1 MALFSKVVMY
11 EFSGKTAVVTGAAHG
26 IGKAIAQRL
35 IDEGCAVALW
45 DHDKSSLDATVEELR
60 KAGARASAHHVDVSD
75 LAAVKDVF
83 QDTTNALGGVPDI
96 FVNNAGIGQVAS
108 ILDAAPQDFDRT
120 IQVNVRG
127 VFNCCHTV
135 VPGMVE
141 RNSGVIINVASW
153 FGKSGRPMSLA
164 YCASKFALIGMTQSM
179 ALDLAKHGIR
189 VNAVCPGTITNTRMR
204 DEADAAAVANGLP
217 PASERVHLIPLGRLG
232 QPEDIAKAVAFL
244 VSDEASYM
252 TGQSINVTGGLWM
265 N

>member
-1 MALFSKVVMY
+1 MY
-11 EFSGKTAVVTGAAHG
+11 EISEKTAIVTGAAHG

-35 IDEGCAVALW
+35 INEGCAVALW
-45 DHDKSSLDATVEELR
+45 DYDKKSLDATGEELR
-60 KAGARASAHHVDVSD
+60 RSSARVSTHHVDVSD
-75 LAAVKDVF
+75 LGAVKDAL
-83 QDTTNALGGVPDI
+83 QDTAGALGGVPDI
-96 FVNNAGIGQVAS
+96 LINNAGIGQVAS
-108 ILDAAPQDFDRT
+108 ILEATPQDFDRT

-127 VFNCCHTV
+127 AFNCCHAI
-135 VPGMVE
+135 VPGMVN
-141 RNSGVIINVASW
+141 RNSGVIVNVASW

-189 VNAVCPGTITNTRMR
+189 VNAVCPGTIANTRMR
-204 DEADAAAVANGLP
+204 DEADAAAVANGLL

-232 QPEDIAKAVAFL
+232 QPEDIAKVVAFL
-244 VSDEASYM
+244 ASDEASYM